1 MSNNKSTGKFSWKTD
16 SYQNYILHLIDGKS
30 CETYE
35 PYDLPM
41 NKGLIASYRS
51 LKDNDMIEVLSG
63 ILDERVYI
71 PKKSIVAISTGGVTE
86 REYYSAKP
94 LPDYRFHKTKEEGEK
109 S

>member
-71 PKKSIVAISTGGVTE
+71 PKKSIVAISTGDVTQRVYFTPE
-86 REYYSAKP
+86 PQPGYII
-94 LPDYRFHKTKEEGEK
+94 HKAEEIEGE
-109 S
+109 